1 MENNQP
7 KAYVRAS
14 TVCRR
19 QDYPASTVKYCSS
32 ESLWWRNAT
41 SSHKPLQVS
50 LALVNQNKPCK
61 GITNEGIAFLWI
73 ALEVSYRKL
82 LRKSAKLHCKE
93 QKVIFMFL
101 EKRCKN
107 LTRTEIKSSNYFLF
121 PYPELTPINKQEKS
135 KTIREKTEHIN
146 RRKLS
151 RVTET
156 EKLKTSKNK
165 KLLATKAY
173 KPVLPV
179 DKHSQKHVL
188 VQVNANPCNVML
200 LYSLQQYLLKLH
212 ILSNYLTTPN

>member
-1 MENNQP
+1 MVYQPVSRNSAVGADGKQYNQP

-101 EKRCKN
+101 EKDV
-107 LTRTEIKSSNYFLF
+107 
-121 PYPELTPINKQEKS
+121 
-135 KTIREKTEHIN
+135 KTS
-146 RRKLS
+146 LGQ
-151 RVTET
+151 
-156 EKLKTSKNK
+156 KLKVVITSSFRT
-165 KLLATKAY
+165 LSS
-173 KPVLPV
+173 LP
-179 DKHSQKHVL
+179 
-188 VQVNANPCNVML
+188 
-200 LYSLQQYLLKLH
+200 
-212 ILSNYLTTPN
+212 